1 MRKENNIYSK
11 KNNLSPQRYLGK
23 LPYLV
28 RVVENVVMLMNNEIE
43 IQNIDHLG
51 IVAGIIDAIGLV
63 EIINELIPSEK
74 GEKVSSGH
82 VVKAM
87 ILNGLGFVSRP
98 LYMFPQ
104 FFENIACEHLIGAG
118 VKPEYLNDDKLGR
131 VMDKLFIKGLD
142 TTFLTITLKAA
153 EKFNVSLSKSHL
165 DSSSMHVH
173 GEYNSS
179 LPSVIFENQQA
190 VNNQESEELAVK
202 APKEI
207 TITYGYSRDH
217 RPDLKQFII
226 ELICSGDGDIPIFL
240 KLASGNQ
247 ADSSCFGEI
256 AVDYQK
262 QLKVDSLIVADCA
275 IYSESNLKLMS
286 NLRWLCRVPL
296 SIKSA
301 QRLISTLPES
311 EFIASSLTGYKFR
324 ETTITYAG
332 IEQRW
337 LVVESAARKES
348 DLRQLS
354 QKIGKAQEKAVKEMN
369 KLSKDKF
376 ACEADAIK
384 ALSKLS
390 KSFKYHQIEQYQIT
404 EVTGNEPNNQPNKFY
419 QISGKV
425 SRNETKIHTEIES
438 AGRFII
444 ATNVLDSDVLSNDT
458 MLSEYK
464 AQQSCERGFGFL
476 KDPLFFAD
484 SIFLKS
490 PERIESLGMIMGLCL
505 LVYTLAQRQIR
516 AALKASQSTIKNQL
530 GKPTDRPTLRWIFQ
544 CFQSIHL
551 VSLNQGIRV
560 YNWTQSRDFIL
571 NLLPEDCRH
580 YYKLTT

>member
-1 MRKENNIYSK
+1 MKLK
-11 KNNLSPQRYLGK
+11 PQ
-23 LPYLV
+23 
-28 RVVENVVMLMNNEIE
+28 EME

-63 EIINELIPSEK
+63 GIINEIIGVEK
-74 GEKVSSGH
+74 GEKVSPGH

-87 ILNGLGFVSRP
+87 ILNGLGFVSKP

-104 FFENIACEHLIGAG
+104 YFETIACEHLVGVG

-142 TTFLTITLKAA
+142 TTFLTITLKAVQ
-153 EKFNVSLSKSHL
+153 KFNVSLSTSHL

-202 APKEI
+202 SPQEI

-247 ADSSCFGEI
+247 ADSSCFGQI

-262 QLKVDSLIVADCA
+262 QIEVDSLIVADCA
-275 IYSESNLKLMS
+275 LYTETNIKLMS
-286 NLRWLCRVPL
+286 DLRWLCRVPL

-301 QRLISTLPES
+301 QSLISTLPES
-311 EFIASSLTGYKFR
+311 EFIASSLSGYKFK
-324 ETTITYAG
+324 ETTATYG
-332 IEQRW
+332 GVEQRW
-337 LVVESAARKES
+337 LVVESEARRES
-348 DLRQLS
+348 DLGKLS
-354 QKIGKAQEKAVKEMN
+354 QKIEKASEKAVKEIN
-369 KLSKDKF
+369 KLSQDKF
-376 ACEADAIK
+376 ACESDAIK
-384 ALSKLS
+384 ALAKLS
-390 KSFKYHQIEQYQIT
+390 KTFKYHQIESSKVTEIT
-404 EVTGNEPNNQPNKFY
+404 INNP
-419 QISGKV
+419 GKPPEKAYSIWATI
-425 SRNETKIHTEIES
+425 SRNEAKINADVLS

-444 ATNVLDSDVLSNDT
+444 ATNVLDSTVLSNDS
-458 MLSEYK
+458 MLKEYK

-490 PERIESLGMIMGLCL
+490 PERIESLAMIMGLCL
-505 LVYTLAQRQIR
+505 LVYTLAQRQLR
-516 AALKASQSTIKNQL
+516 AALSESKSTIKNQL
-530 GKPTDRPTLRWIFQ
+530 GKATNRPTLRWIFQ

-551 VSLNQGIRV
+551 VLFNQEFHV
-560 YNWTQSRDFIL
+560 SNWTENRDFIL
-571 NLLPEDCRH
+571 NLLPDDCLR
-580 YYKLTT
+580 YYKLNT

>member
-1 MRKENNIYSK
+1 
-11 KNNLSPQRYLGK
+11 
-23 LPYLV
+23 
-28 RVVENVVMLMNNEIE
+28 MNNEIE

-63 EIINELIPSEK
+63 EIINELIPEEK

-87 ILNGLGFVSRP
+87 ILNGLGFVSQP
-98 LYMFPQ
+98 LYMFPK

-131 VMDKLFIKGLD
+131 VMDKLFSKGLD
-142 TTFLTITLKAA
+142 TIFLIVALNAVK
-153 EKFNVSLSKSHL
+153 KFNVSLSSSHL

-179 LPSVIFENQQA
+179 LPEVSFMNQPT
-190 VNNQESEELAVK
+190 VNGQGSEELARK
-202 APKEI
+202 SPKEI

-247 ADSSCFGEI
+247 ADSSCFARI

-262 QLKVDSLIVADCA
+262 QLEVDSLIVADCA
-275 IYSESNLKLMS
+275 LYTETNIKLMS
-286 NLRWLCRVPL
+286 DLRWLCRVPL

-301 QRLISTLPES
+301 QSLVSTLPES
-311 EFIASSLTGYKFR
+311 EFVASTLTGYKFR
-324 ETTITYAG
+324 ETTATYAG
-332 IEQRW
+332 VEQRW
-337 LVVESAARKES
+337 LVVQSEARRES
-348 DLRQLS
+348 DLRKLS
-354 QKIGKAQEKAVKEMN
+354 QKIELAQTKALKEL
-369 KLSKDKF
+369 KQLSQDNF

-384 ALSKLS
+384 ALAKLS
-390 KSFKYHQIEQYQIT
+390 KTFKYHQIESSKVTEIT
-404 EVTGNEPNNQPNKFY
+404 INKPGNPPEKAY
-419 QISGKV
+419 SIWATVG
-425 SRNETKIHTEIES
+425 RNEAKINSDVLS

-444 ATNVLDSDVLSNDT
+444 ATNVLDSTVLSNDS
-458 MLSEYK
+458 MLIEYK

-490 PERIESLGMIMGLCL
+490 PERIESLAMIMGLCL
-505 LVYTLAQRQIR
+505 LVYTLAQRQLR
-516 AALKASQSTIKNQL
+516 AALSKSKSTIKNQL
-530 GKPTDRPTLRWIFQ
+530 GKATNRPTFRWIFQ

-551 VSLNQGIRV
+551 VLLNRELHIS
-560 YNWTQSRDFIL
+560 NWTQDRDFIL
-571 NLLPEDCRH
+571 DLLPDDCLR
-580 YYKLTT
+580 YYKLNT